1 MKRPALTGCG
11 KSPGRRNRLPH
22 QSSQAFA
29 STGGAGGF
37 ACLPAFRRGFF
48 RILLALLLAGVSFPQ
63 ELPPGEQQ
71 ALSQALSEAGTSPI
85 ELVRALENH
94 LAKFPLS
101 PKRAELE
108 RLLVKGALE
117 TKDERRIIL
126 YGERVLAR
134 DQDDLQILDRV
145 ARALLSSDARDTS
158 ERALKYAQRYEHL
171 VAEMRKQ
178 PGDSRGGQAQWQ
190 EELDRGSARAL
201 ALEARATGNL
211 GKMDEAVSLAKKSYA
226 AFPTAEA
233 AREIGRWLA
242 RSGKEEEAIPY
253 IADAFVLADP
263 KSSDAE
269 RAADR
274 KRMGEL
280 YRKLKGSEKGLG
292 DLILEAYDRTN
303 AQMADRKSKL
313 GLADPNIQAAKV
325 LDFTLLGVKGDK
337 LQLTSLQGKAIVFD
351 FWATWCGP
359 CRAQHP
365 LYEEVK
371 QKYHSNSNVAFVSV
385 NTDED
390 RSLVAP
396 FLKDQKWSQAVYFED
411 GLTRRLEIS
420 SIPTTI
426 VINRRGEITS
436 RLNGFVPERFVDMLS
451 DRIEEALK

>member
-1 MKRPALTGCG
+1 MKRFAPAGCG
-11 KSPGRRNRLPH
+11 NSPGRRNRQPH
-22 QSSQAFA
+22 QSSQAFEW
-29 STGGAGGF
+29 TGGAGGC

-48 RILLALLLAGVSFPQ
+48 RILLALFLAGVSFPQ
-63 ELPPGEQQ
+63 DLPPGEQQ

-94 LAKFPLS
+94 LARFPLS
-101 PKRAELE
+101 PKRAEFE
-108 RLLVKGALE
+108 RLLVKGAIE

-134 DQDDLQILDRV
+134 EEDDLQILDRV
-145 ARALLSSDARDTS
+145 TRALLASDAKDTS
-158 ERALKYAQRYEHL
+158 ERALKYARRYEQL
-171 VAEMRKQ
+171 VTDMRRQ
-178 PGDSRGGQAQWQ
+178 PGESRAGQAQWR
-190 EELDRGSARAL
+190 EELDRGLARAL

-211 GKMDEAVSLAKKSYA
+211 GKIEEAVTLAKKSYA
-226 AFPTAEA
+226 AFPAPES

-242 RSGKEEEAIPY
+242 RSGKEEEAILFL
-253 IADAFVLADP
+253 ADAFVLTDP
-263 KSSDAE
+263 KTSDAE
-269 RAADR
+269 RAGDR
-274 KRMGEL
+274 KRMGDL

-303 AQMADRKSKL
+303 AQLADRKSKL
-313 GLADPNIQAAKV
+313 SLADPNTRAAKV
-325 LDFTLLGVKGDK
+325 LDFTLSGIKGDK
-337 LQLTSLQGKAIVFD
+337 LQLASLQGKAIVFD

-371 QKYHSNSNVAFVSV
+371 RKFRTNSDVAFVSV

-390 RSLVAP
+390 RALVEP
-396 FLKDQKWSQAVYFED
+396 FLKDQQWSQAVYFED
-411 GLTRRLEIS
+411 GLTRKLEIS

-426 VINRRGEITS
+426 VVNRRGEITS
-436 RLNGFVPERFVDMLS
+436 RLNGFVPERFVNMLS